1 MAGFQD
7 LLKYWD
13 LTRNIPEGREDAALK
28 PEPSELVHW
37 IQEAGLV
44 ERLNLSPCLVA
55 GRSHAGL
62 EVLVSDQTAVSEP
75 RPRRQ
80 DGRLQAARHPGRLQQ

>member
-44 ERLNLSPCLVA
+44 EPMSR
-55 GRSHAGL
+55 GRS
-62 EVLVSDQTAVSEP
+62 VP
-75 RPRRQ
+75 RWF
-80 DGRLQAARHPGRLQQ
+80 GGPGV